1 MKPIIFFSASF
12 FWSPRLEQLNF
23 TPRKTVLHRVFI
35 PLYFLPAAHQQQ
47 QQLRNGSDR
56 DRGEGNESQQ
66 APKQTLHVTKH
77 LLSSFWFH
85 RGGGNFFFFCQGCIL
100 THKCPVCL
108 ERWAQTTMCEC
119 LCGHEEAWVGLFR
132 NLKICLSYLSGF
144 RWLPAKHAAQH
155 LFQSLKRR
163 LNKSHDYLIFRLRT
177 G

>member
-1 MKPIIFFSASF
+1 MKPIIFFSAGF

-85 RGGGNFFFFCQGCIL
+85 RGGGNFFFFLPGLHFNTQVPCLFGALGSDNNVRVSVRAWRGMGGFIQEFENLFIL
-100 THKCPVCL
+100 PV
-108 ERWAQTTMCEC
+108 
-119 LCGHEEAWVGLFR
+119 
-132 NLKICLSYLSGF
+132 
-144 RWLPAKHAAQH
+144 WLQVAASQ
-155 LFQSLKRR
+155 RR
-163 LNKSHDYLIFRLRT
+163 CSAFIPIPQKTSQ
-177 G
+177 